1 MSTDFLNKKK
11 MDWIWWYMPEIP
23 TFGRLRQEDHKLE
36 ASLGYIVRSCLKK
49 KGKHDHLKCQFL

>member
-49 KGKHDHLKCQFL
+49 KGKHDHLKC